1 MPWTIL
7 SQPST
12 KYMQDFQTKVMQANN
27 LLNLGAKAEATY
39 KYVRKVIIKGYC
51 FDYQILKSL
60 VKLNYA
66 IGTPSL

>member
-1 MPWTIL
+1 
-7 SQPST
+7 
-12 KYMQDFQTKVMQANN
+12 MQAKN
-27 LLNLGAKAEATY
+27 LISLGAKAEATHKY
-39 KYVRKVIIKGYC
+39 KRKVIIKGYC